1 MATLSRAAQWQFIK
15 GGNFIRPSN
24 DHFINGKA
32 FLQRVCIPSPSVR
45 RREVLWIEEAAKQV
59 VRVPLHSAQGN
70 VAASFE
76 VLDIQPDRDVGQL
89 SPLQLVDG
97 ARIPRARRVARD
109 AAAVFRIFGQGE
121 EGKILARG
129 RGHASRLRTVA
140 SMPLTKSIALF
151 TLRVRWRRIPA

>member
-1 MATLSRAAQWQFIK
+1 MATLSRAANGHLSRPFHPASSTDYFVK
-15 GGNFIRPSN
+15 ASNFQAMTASMPMLFCN
-24 DHFINGKA
+24 A
-32 FLQRVCIPSPSVR
+32 FSSLASPS
-45 RREVLWIEEAAKQV
+45 A
-59 VRVPLHSAQGN
+59 LHSAQDN

-76 VLDIQPDRDVGQL
+76 VLDVQPDRDVGQL

-97 ARIPRARRVARD
+97 ACIPRPRRVARD

-129 RGHASRLRTVA
+129 RGHAQAAGSRLRTVA